1 MADTKKFWDKTK
13 YLWIGGILGVLQQW
27 LGGLDQWLWHDHN
40 GFRFSY
46 ILGSNGFWVLA
57 ILMLIFRQK
66 SPKDQLR
73 DILLLFVGLDF
84 TYYLWQFINDMQPVM
99 RLGERYD
106 FVCVLNLLAG
116 AAVDFVWYTAI
127 GALAAVWGLIAVK
140 FRDKGWKKSYTAMLV
155 PLFLVLVLQTVGA
168 LFRTIRYYIWDYQVS
183 HEIIV
188 VEGYSYGN
196 MLDGF
201 IISAAM
207 LIAAVVIWRKSH
219 LMQIQ
224 RDA

>member
-1 MADTKKFWDKTK
+1 MTNAKKFWDKTK
-13 YLWIGGILGVLQQW
+13 YLWIGGILGVLQQE
-27 LGGLDQWLWHDHN
+27 LGGLDQWLWHGHN

-46 ILGSNGFWVLA
+46 ILGSNGFWALA
-57 ILMLIFRQK
+57 ILLLIFRQK
-66 SPKDQLR
+66 SPREQLC

-84 TYYLWQFINDMQPVM
+84 TYYLWQFVNDMQPVI
-99 RLGERYD
+99 RRWEKYGVNYALH
-106 FVCVLNLLAG
+106 LLAW
-116 AAVDFVWYTAI
+116 AAIDFAYYTVI
-127 GALAAVWGLIAVK
+127 GALAGVWGLFATK
-140 FRDKGWKKSYTAMLV
+140 FRSKGWKKRYTAMLV

-201 IISAAM
+201 IVSAVM
-207 LIAAVVIWRKSH
+207 LIAAAVIYRKSH
-219 LMQIQ
+219 RTLK